1 MNDCIFCKIINRELE
16 SSIVYEDDI
25 AIAFMDIQP
34 VNEGHT
40 LVIPKKHYITMEDCD
55 VETLKHLIAVVK
67 KLNVQVAKATGAKGI
82 FNAVMNGEEAGQ
94 EVFHLHFH
102 IVPRFHNDGF
112 GFYFPDDYE
121 NKLPARSELDEMAE
135 KIKSNEY

>member
-1 MNDCIFCKIINRELE
+1 MNDCIFCKITNRELE

-34 VNEGHT
+34 VNPGHT
-40 LVIPKKHYITMEDCD
+40 LVIPKKHFVTMDDCD
-55 VETLKHLIAVVK
+55 DETAKHLISVVK
-67 KLNVQVAKATGAKGI
+67 KLNMQVAKAAGAKGI

-102 IVPRFHNDGF
+102 IIPRYNNDGF
-112 GFYFPDDYE
+112 GFYFRDGYE
-121 NKLPARSELDEMAE
+121 DKLPARSELNEMAE
-135 KIKSNEY
+135 KIKGS